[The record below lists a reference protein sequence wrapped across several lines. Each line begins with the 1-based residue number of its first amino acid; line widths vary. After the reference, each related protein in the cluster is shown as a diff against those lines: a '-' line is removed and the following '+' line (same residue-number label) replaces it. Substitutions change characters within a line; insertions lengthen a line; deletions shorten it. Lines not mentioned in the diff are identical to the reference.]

1 MITAVFHWLG
11 TVPVANDWLKSWH
24 SGAAKIGATSRQFLL
39 WPWTLTFEL
48 DIQTLPTR
56 CTLIYLLNYA
66 IKLYR
71 RAKHLQ
77 FKCPS
82 LQTSLFRLAQAGR
95 QEIKWGGGVFVKK
108 WKMCGCFFVKKWTF
122 PRRRVHYVQYQY
134 FLFYILLTCG
144 GAYAPAYAPAYG
156 PASTP
161 THPTK
166 CSTWAT
172 KLVDKNL
179 GACVIAV

>member
-1 MITAVFHWLG
+1 
-11 TVPVANDWLKSWH
+11 
-24 SGAAKIGATSRQFLL
+24 
-39 WPWTLTFEL
+39 LTFEL

-95 QEIKWGGGVFVKK
+95 QEIKWGGGFVKK

-134 FLFYILLTCG
+134 FLFYILLICG
-144 GAYAPAYAPAYG
+144 GVRCLRTQRTPPPAYG

-161 THPTK
+161 TNPTK

-172 KLVDKNL
+172 KLVDKNP

>member
-1 MITAVFHWLG
+1 M
-11 TVPVANDWLKSWH
+11 
-24 SGAAKIGATSRQFLL
+24 
-39 WPWTLTFEL
+39 TFEL

-95 QEIKWGGGVFVKK
+95 QEIKWGGGFVKK

-134 FLFYILLTCG
+134 FLFYILLICG
-144 GAYAPAYAPAYG
+144 VL
-156 PASTP
+156 THP
-161 THPTK
+161 THPPQGPTGLLAHLRTRPSALPGPLSWSIK
-166 CSTWAT
+166 IREH
-172 KLVDKNL
+172 V
-179 GACVIAV
+179 